1 MKALWLT
8 LSVTLRG
15 VWMEL
20 DWHASKLNKRR
31 DTYYVVIT
39 VPKEVR
45 GLLGGPPQRRLSTGT
60 SDLRIAERRQ
70 HDLEAELRRRILA
83 DVEKARLVDPQGD
96 YRHAIATLGLT
107 DAVYAVSYD
116 AARDDIVETTFSEP
130 PTSKALLDQMEKALL
145 ERLAKVRTYR
155 SECDP
160 EQSIQILEDFRRNV
174 PLLEEAEAAAAVAMA
189 SARRANGVA
198 PVQRTLSS
206 LVPLIETQNARLVEQ
221 GSLKHKSAKQRVRHL
236 KQFIEI
242 AGDHALVDLEP
253 KHAYAYAAALG
264 EDMGNSTIKTRV
276 SDVRV
281 ALRLA
286 VEKGLLKINPFENLN
301 LKGYGTG
308 TKHYDPLSDEQIH
321 ALVDQ
326 PGLPDR
332 VRNIWLILA
341 CTGMRLDE
349 VATLRHDQV
358 RQQDGMLY
366 FELRHA
372 AVKNQN
378 SRRRVPICEALVPL
392 VRKLLKDTKGQEL
405 LFDYKL
411 NADGKTRA
419 STQVNYWFAKAG
431 VGELPGVASG
441 RYATH
446 SLRGTLKDKL
456 RDVDVPSEISKS
468 IVGHGLGG
476 MEDSYGHG
484 YSLRKLKEA
493 VDKVPHPY
501 LTVD

>member
-1 MKALWLT
+1 
-8 LSVTLRG
+8 
-15 VWMEL
+15 MEL
-20 DWHASKLNKRR
+20 EWHASTLSKRGQK
-31 DTYYVVIT
+31 YYVVIT
-39 VPKEVR
+39 VPKEAR
-45 GLLGGPPQRRLSTGT
+45 ELLGGPPQRRLSAGT
-60 SDLRIAERRQ
+60 SDLSIAKRKQ
-70 HDLEAELRRRILA
+70 HDLEAELRRKILA
-83 DVEKARLVDPQGD
+83 DIEKAQLNDPHGD
-96 YRHAIATLGLT
+96 YRHALATLGLK

-116 AARDDIVETTFSEP
+116 ASRDDIVETTFGEP
-130 PTSKALLDQMEKALL
+130 PTSKALLDQVEKVLL
-145 ERLAKVRTYR
+145 ERLAQVRTYR

-160 EQSIQILEDFRRNV
+160 GRAVQILEDFQRNV
-174 PLLEEAEAAAAVAMA
+174 PLLEDAEAAVAIAMA
-189 SARRANGVA
+189 AARRANGVA
-198 PVQRTLSS
+198 PVQQTLSS
-206 LVPLIETQNARLVEQ
+206 LVPLVEAQNRRLVEQ
-221 GSLKHKSAKQRVRHL
+221 GSLKNKSAKQRVRHL
-236 KQFIEI
+236 EQFIEV
-242 AGDHALVDLEP
+242 AGDHALDDLEP
-253 KHAYAYAAALG
+253 RHAYAYATALG

-286 VEKGLLKINPFENLN
+286 VEKGMLKINPFENLN

-321 ALVDQ
+321 ALVEQ

-332 VRNIWLILA
+332 VRTIWLILA

-349 VATLRHDQV
+349 AATLRYDQIK
-358 RQQDGMLY
+358 QQDGMLY
-366 FELRHA
+366 FDLRNA

-378 SRRRVPICEALVPL
+378 SKRRVPICEALVPL
-392 VRKLLKDTKGQEL
+392 VRKLLRDRKGQEL
-405 LFDYKL
+405 IFDYKL
-411 NADGKTRA
+411 NSDGKTRA
-419 STQVNYWFAKAG
+419 STQVNYWFGKAG

-456 RDVDVPSEISKS
+456 RDADIPTEISKS

-476 MEDSYGHG
+476 MEDTYGHG

-501 LTVD
+501 LPIE